1 MLKYLNTLVTFSE
14 IPDEITLCINIT
26 GCPNRC
32 PGCHSP
38 FLWENKGKDLS
49 QRTLEQ
55 FIKENSGISCVC
67 LMGGDQDPFII
78 NLLGEV
84 IHKTG
89 KKSAWYSGKEEISPE
104 IDLKNFDFIKVG
116 PYIEEL
122 GGLDNPITNQKFYK
136 VVGTTLE
143 DITYKFWKN
152 KSI

>member
-38 FLWENKGKDLS
+38 FLWEDKGKDLS

-143 DITYKFWKN
+143 EITYKFWKN